1 MLWGKKKSMSIRIE
15 LWNPSDLS
23 DKEER
28 FIGSSF
34 HHGLVLMSDR

>member
-1 MLWGKKKSMSIRIE
+1 MSIRIE
-15 LWNPSDLS
+15 LWSLFDLS

-34 HHGLVLMSDR
+34 RRELVLMFDR

>member
-1 MLWGKKKSMSIRIE
+1 MSTRIE
-15 LWNPSDLS
+15 LWSPSDLS

-34 HHGLVLMSDR
+34 RRELVLMSDR